1 VVLEQYI
8 KNRKQIYLSLIGFK
22 KMVVIVNK
30 DKIVILF
37 DKIGILSM
45 NSAHYKG

>member
-1 VVLEQYI
+1 MG
-8 KNRKQIYLSLIGFK
+8 K
-22 KMVVIVNK
+22 VIVNK
-30 DKIVILF
+30 DKNSHFLF